1 MPNSQSTPR
10 FAVVGHPNKG
20 KSSIVAALAQ
30 NDAIAISQRSGTTT
44 QAERYDVQ
52 VGDGAASYALIDT
65 PGFQRPSKVL
75 AWLKDQAPSAD
86 QRRAAVEK
94 FLRSED
100 CAAQFPDETALLR
113 PIMDG
118 AAILYVVDGSR
129 PYNPDY
135 EAEMEILR
143 WTGQASMALI
153 NPIES
158 NSEVEAWQQALGQY
172 FKIVRL
178 FNPFLAD
185 RLRRDEILEAFAI
198 IAPQWREP
206 LEGVRSAYT
215 QQEVLRLQSAAALLS
230 DTLLKLCTHRC
241 TTQTTSKSAA
251 EAARP
256 SLEARYFAEM
266 RELEGAAHGRLK
278 ELYSYHKLDSQS
290 AALPLDGDLFDT
302 EKWIAWGLTRRQ
314 LTAAAGLA
322 GASTGAVIDAAMAGS
337 SLLLGALS
345 GGMLAGAA
353 TWIAADTIAKFQF
366 DRSKDSALGAYEA
379 AFGPSSNAN
388 FPYVVTGRFLA
399 LLDTLRNRTHAQRDT
414 ALVPT
419 IDLKN
424 RLDELT
430 STERLALAKLLQGL
444 AKQRIGDDSSAILLP
459 LLKDESKT

>member
-1 MPNSQSTPR
+1 MTPANSSPR

-44 QAERYDVQ
+44 HAQLYEVQ
-52 VGDGAASYALIDT
+52 VGSNAASYALIDT

-75 AWLKDQAPSAD
+75 AWLQSAAATAD
-86 QRRAAVEK
+86 QRRAAIEK
-94 FLRSED
+94 FLESPE

-113 PIMDG
+113 PIMEG

-158 NSEVEAWQQALGQY
+158 EAEVDAWQQALGQY

-198 IAPQWREP
+198 IAPQWRDA
-206 LEGVRSAYT
+206 LQAVRQAYA
-215 QQEVLRLQSAAALLS
+215 QQEESRLQEAAALLN
-230 DTLLKLCTHRC
+230 DTLTKLCTYRC
-241 TTQTTSKSAA
+241 TAQTPSRSAA
-251 EAARP
+251 EAAKS
-256 SLEARYFAEM
+256 SLEARYFEEM
-266 RELEGAAHGRLK
+266 RELEEAAHRRLK
-278 ELYSYHKLDSQS
+278 ELYNYHQLDSR
-290 AALPLDGDLFDT
+290 AEALPLEGDLFDT
-302 EKWIAWGLTRRQ
+302 EKWIAWGLNRRQ
-314 LTAAAGLA
+314 LAAAAGLA

-345 GGMLAGAA
+345 GGVLASAA
-353 TWIAADTIAKFQF
+353 TWIAADTIAGFSF
-366 DRSKDSALGAYEA
+366 DKTHGSSLGNYEA
-379 AFGPSSNAN
+379 AFGPSNNAN

-414 ALVPT
+414 AFVPT
-419 IDLKN
+419 IDLKT
-424 RLDELT
+424 RLEKLDSAQRTPL
-430 STERLALAKLLQGL
+430 SKLLHGL
-444 AKQRIGDDSSAILLP
+444 SKQRVTEHGEALLLP
-459 LLKDESKT
+459 LLKCNAEH